1 MSSKEDLWGKGTG
14 GQSCPWMVSD
24 LLQLKHMGVGTE
36 VIKIIYLK
44 GGYIIGIFLR
54 LLGKLIMPFI
64 VTRIF
69 QIQF

>member
-1 MSSKEDLWGKGTG
+1 MGKGRWGTELSLDAVRPLATQAHGVG
-14 GQSCPWMVSD
+14 G
-24 LLQLKHMGVGTE
+24 GGTE